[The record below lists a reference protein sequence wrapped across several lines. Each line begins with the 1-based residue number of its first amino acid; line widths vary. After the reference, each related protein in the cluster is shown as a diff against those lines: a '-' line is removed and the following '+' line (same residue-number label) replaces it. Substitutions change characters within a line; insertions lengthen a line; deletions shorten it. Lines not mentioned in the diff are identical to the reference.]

1 MTAIKVF
8 IKRHPVVTYYILTF
22 AISWGGALLIIGG
35 PRSIPATSGEQIERL
50 MLPVMVPWLTAPA
63 LTGILLAGVLH
74 GRAGLREL
82 GSRLL
87 KWQAGAVWY
96 VLALL
101 TAPALMA
108 AILLAL
114 SLFSPDFLPRIHTTG
129 DRQFLVGFSFVSALF
144 TAFFEELGVTGF
156 AVPELRRRYGVLSA
170 GLIAGFVWG
179 VWRSLVVI
187 WVGGVSGEVPAAL
200 FYPLTLF
207 TWLPAFR
214 VLMVW
219 VYDRTGSLLIAIL
232 MHTSLVTFWTMLTPL
247 TILGERLLVYY
258 FVLAAAFWAV
268 VAALALFDH
277 RQPARKDIRRRMA

>member
-1 MTAIKVF
+1 MTTTKNF
-8 IKRHPVVTYYILTF
+8 INRHPVVAYYALMF
-22 AISWGGALLIIGG
+22 AISWGGTLLIIGG
-35 PRSIPATSGEQIERL
+35 PQAIPATGEQIGRL
-50 MLPVMVPWLTAPA
+50 MIPVMVPWLAA
-63 LTGILLAGVLH
+63 SSIAGILLTGLLH
-74 GRAGLREL
+74 GRAGLREF
-82 GSRLL
+82 GSQLL
-87 KWQAGAVWY
+87 KWRVGVGWY
-96 VLALL
+96 ALAIL

-114 SLFSPDFLPRIHTTG
+114 SLLSPDFLPRIYTT
-129 DRQFLVGFSFVSALF
+129 DDKQFLLGFSFASALF

-268 VAALALFDH
+268 VAALALIDR
-277 RQPARKDIRRRMA
+277 RQLARENLRQRMA